1 MALPGNI
8 TTITLTGK
16 YIDFKGDPIAG
27 QVIITLPKFLVNA
40 AANRLIVPSSVTS
53 VLDANGAFSLTVPIS
68 NDADLDVFDDADDIF
83 DYTFEEAFIGGS
95 TYLLTLTA
103 SLGASVDI
111 SDLRATATVVGYFQ
125 PASYNLWPA
134 LVDRVEQEEEDLD
147 DDPKLLAAPTYENL
161 LLYLNT
167 YADLASE
174 FGTYAA
180 VDGTDLH
187 PELNFTE
194 ARIQEVIDRIADLYD
209 YTASVQELRDT
220 TGTNFSSGV
229 LTNTTYSGLTAKWG
243 IYSNLPANF
252 APNTYANL
260 ANGVSWTYA
269 QIGALINEI
278 GESLT
283 GTGTLTDNYLSITRT
298 SVDGSYGA
306 WTDQGQTYAQM
317 ASSYA
322 TYGATTGITFSYTYR
337 DTADTLRDE
346 ANRVNRLM
354 LIGAK

>member
-1 MALPGNI
+1 MPLPGNI
-8 TTITLTGK
+8 TTITLTGQ
-16 YIDFKGDPIAG
+16 YIDFTGSAIAG
-27 QVIITLPKFLVNA
+27 QIKITMPEFLLNA
-40 AANRLIVPSSVTS
+40 AANRMIVPSTITQ
-53 VLDANGAFSLTVPIS
+53 VLDADGAFSIVVPIS
-68 NDADLDVFDDADDIF
+68 NDADLDVFDDANDTF
-83 DYTFEEAFIGGS
+83 AYTFEESFIGGA
-95 TYLLTLTA
+95 TYEITLLA
-103 SLGASVDI
+103 AMGASVDI
-111 SDLRATATVVGYFQ
+111 SDLRAEATVLSFFQ

-134 LVDRVEQEEEDLD
+134 LEARVEQEEEDLD

-174 FGTYAA
+174 FGTYGDL
-180 VDGTDLH
+180 DGTPLH

-194 ARIQEVIDRIADLYD
+194 ARIQEIIDRIADLYD

-220 TGTNFSSGV
+220 SGTNFSSGV
-229 LTNTTYSGLTAKWG
+229 LSNTSYNGLTAKWG

-260 ANGVSWTYA
+260 ATGVSWTYA
-269 QIGALINEI
+269 QIGALIDEI

-283 GTGTLTDNYLSITRT
+283 GTGTLTDNYLSKTRT

-306 WTDQGQTYAQM
+306 WTDQGQTYSQM

-322 TYGATTGITFSYTYR
+322 TYGDTTGITFSYVYR